1 MMHGKKTKMAAGGG
15 MMTKMEAGGGV
26 KDKMPMKTDPTTGKE
41 KPAFL
46 KAGGM
51 AKMAAGGGMMS
62 KMKAG
67 GGIKSKKAPSKMGAM
82 LRPAPK
88 RDGVAKKGLTK
99 GKMVGMRGR

>member
-46 KAGGM
+46 KAGGNG
-51 AKMAAGGGMMS
+51 K
-62 KMKAG
+62 
-67 GGIKSKKAPSKMGAM
+67 
-82 LRPAPK
+82 
-88 RDGVAKKGLTK
+88 DGCWWWNDVQDE
-99 GKMVGMRGR
+99 GRWRH